1 MTTETKKPKKKQAKP
16 ATKKSKKPAPVAEPE
31 TTPNVPLSTLPTY
44 EPVSIEIEKVA
55 HVPIEPVEASP
66 ETETDPAPAPDP
78 AQVAPPP
85 QSDFLV
91 RTAFGFAGNLAET
104 VTGIPEVNFS
114 DDELDALAE
123 AGTMF
128 TPQISPQMQGLIT
141 VAMILG
147 SKAVI
152 YYVHTKTKRDISTDD
167 QTREDAGRDSGSIW
181 KQGDPIQPCN

>member
-1 MTTETKKPKKKQAKP
+1 MQKV
-16 ATKKSKKPAPVAEPE
+16 KSNPAPIAEPE

-44 EPVSIEIEKVA
+44 EPVQIEIEKVA
-55 HVPIEPVEASP
+55 HVPIEPEAASP
-66 ETETDPAPAPDP
+66 ETETDPAPAPESAP
-78 AQVAPPP
+78 VAPAP

-167 QTREDAGRDSGSIW
+167 QAGQDTSRNTGTEW
-181 KQGDPIQPCN
+181 KQGDPIKPCA